1 MDRAT
6 AETGQYYDRLTR
18 WTEMARP
25 FGYGGGRQS
34 LSVHRRLAD
43 PLAGGRPT
51 STRLQDLVLAELRGL
66 PGAPHVLD
74 AGCGLGGT
82 LIDLVSKTG
91 GTGTGLTVSARQA
104 AVGRRAIER
113 AGLHGRAVIAVCSY
127 DEPPAGPFNAIVA
140 IESLAHSAEPGAT
153 LAALTRVLAP
163 GGLLVIADD
172 MPTLETEDDADLDTF
187 KFGWRCPVLWSGA
200 RYTRALD
207 GLGLTPSLSR
217 DLTAD
222 VRPRAPLALS
232 MLAGLNRALRWAIP
246 LRAWRTV
253 MDSHHGGLALER
265 LYRRGVMQYRLIVAG
280 KPGRP

>member
-6 AETGQYYDRLTR
+6 AETGEYYDRLTR

-25 FGYGGGRQS
+25 FGYGGGRRS

-43 PLAGGRPT
+43 PQAGGRPT
-51 STRLQDLVLAELRGL
+51 ATRLQDLVLAELRHL
-66 PGAPHVLD
+66 PAPHVLD
-74 AGCGLGGT
+74 AGCGLGGM

-91 GTGTGLTVSARQA
+91 GSGTGLTVSVRQA

-113 AGLHGRAVIAVCSY
+113 AGLHGRAAIAVCSY
-127 DEPPAGPFNAIVA
+127 DAPPAGPFNAIVA
-140 IESLAHSAEPGAT
+140 IESLAHSVDPGAT

-163 GGLLVIADD
+163 GGLLVVADD
-172 MPTLETEDDADLDTF
+172 MPALETADDVDLGIF

-200 RYTRALD
+200 RYTQALD
-207 GLGLTPSLSR
+207 GLGLTTSLSR

-222 VRPRAPLALS
+222 VRPRPPLALNS
-232 MLAGLNRALRWAIP
+232 LTGLNRALRWAVPI
-246 LRAWRTV
+246 RAWRTV

-280 KPGRP
+280 KPCRP